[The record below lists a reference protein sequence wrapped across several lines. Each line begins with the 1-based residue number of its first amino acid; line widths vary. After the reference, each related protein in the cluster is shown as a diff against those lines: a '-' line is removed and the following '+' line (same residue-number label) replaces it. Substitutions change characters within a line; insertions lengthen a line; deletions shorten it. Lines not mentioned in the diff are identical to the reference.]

1 MFEEISNIAISSIIL
16 VLSSMYIWKNID
28 DEIITFNIKNII
40 IFLICCLFVTI
51 NYYYVHDFIRPII
64 ATLLLILYSSYLKK
78 KITNKSIT
86 LAMYSQILI
95 IISEFIYLI
104 TLVLAVGAN
113 SENIVNT
120 YYGSIISNVIIS
132 IIAIYISKIKCNKKI
147 YKKIIS
153 ITDRIKKIHLFLVII
168 VFAFI
173 ASFLTAFF
181 YYKINL
187 AYLMIFNLFVTIIYF
202 IFIYNYF
209 KANNNYLKV
218 YDKYNMTLNSLKEYE
233 DILSRYRISNH
244 ENKNQLLTIRGM
256 IKNKKV
262 ASYIDE
268 VIENKIKDNEKLMF
282 ESMVIPEG
290 GLRGL
295 IYSKMLLMKENN
307 IEFDLCVDKALK
319 TTDLTSISDDLMLS
333 ICNIVGVY
341 LDNAIEAV
349 GKLKEKYIII
359 EIYLDDTLNI
369 AITNNYEG
377 SIDIDNIDKEGY
389 STKGGNHGYGLSLV
403 KKIIANNKNI
413 TNNKC
418 ITDNE
423 FTQEIKIKMQKR
435 KNVR

>member
-1 MFEEISNIAISSIIL
+1 MLKEIVSYVISTFVMMISFIYMWNNINGIDKKIINNKNFVVFIICLIATIFNYIFINDFIKPIISSVIL
-16 VLSSMYIWKNID
+16 
-28 DEIITFNIKNII
+28 I
-40 IFLICCLFVTI
+40 IFCSFLMK
-51 NYYYVHDFIRPII
+51 R
-64 ATLLLILYSSYLKK
+64 
-78 KITNKSIT
+78 ITNKSIV
-86 LAMYSQILI
+86 LAIYSQLI
-95 IISEFIYLI
+95 VIISEIIFL
-104 TLVLAVGAN
+104 LVLILVFGVNAD
-113 SENIVNT
+113 NIVNN
-120 YYGSIISNVIIS
+120 YYGNVISNVVIS
-132 IIAIYISKIKCNKKI
+132 IIAVYISKFRISTII
-147 YKKIIS
+147 YQKIIS
-153 ITDRIKKIHLFLVII
+153 ITDRINKSHLFLVIVI
-168 VFAFI
+168 LAFI

-187 AYLMIFNLFVTIIYF
+187 AYLMIFNLFVVIIYF
-202 IFIYNYF
+202 VFIYNYF

-256 IKNKKV
+256 VKNKKV

-268 VIENKIKDNEKLMF
+268 IVENKIKDNEKLMF
-282 ESMVIPEG
+282 DSLVIPEG

-307 IEFDLCVDKALK
+307 IEFDLCVDKIIK
-319 TTDLTSISDDLMLS
+319 TADLTSISDDLMLS

-349 GKLKEKYIII
+349 KELDEKYIMI

-377 SIDIDNIDKEGY
+377 NIDLDKIDNVGY

-403 KKIIANNKNI
+403 KEIIANNKNLTSEKRI
-413 TNNKC
+413 C
-418 ITDNE
+418 DDE
-423 FTQEIKIKMQKR
+423 FTQEIKVNIKNKM
-435 KNVR
+435 